1 MNWQVFDALGI
12 FLGYTANLIVS
23 RTSKPL
29 ASTTDLMH
37 NG

>member
-12 FLGYTANLIVS
+12 FLGYSANLIVS
-23 RTSKPL
+23 RTGKSFAPN
-29 ASTTDLMH
+29 TGMVY